1 MNTRRWSI
9 ITELEADTE
18 TITHIR
24 QLLVDTIEQHLG
36 VRPRT
41 KTIETAALEVALK
54 PAPPLGKP
62 PSQTTT
68 LPRLAN
74 RAARDKRR

>member
-1 MNTRRWSI
+1 MSRRWSI

-24 QLLVDTIEQHLG
+24 QLLIDTLEQHLG

-54 PAPPLGKP
+54 PEAPMGKP
-62 PSQTTT
+62 PSLTTT
-68 LPRLAN
+68 LPRMRGAV
-74 RAARDKRR
+74 R